1 MFSHV
6 KKTNKQKKASVKEED
21 ILARNWNLARE
32 NDLHESLIV
41 ARNRTKDSFVI
52 SSLVFI
58 PVHCTASLINC
69 FSASL
74 FPVNLQIL
82 IIYPARG
89 PSDLSFPV
97 GVPGTT
103 SLLVVKR
110 LPGSARCHLW
120 HPDSCLSHLSLT
132 HSMCI
137 PDPGGPLLPL
147 LTIFLLQLYLN

>member
-1 MFSHV
+1 MV
-6 KKTNKQKKASVKEED
+6 GAG
-21 ILARNWNLARE
+21 
-32 NDLHESLIV
+32 
-41 ARNRTKDSFVI
+41 
-52 SSLVFI
+52 
-58 PVHCTASLINC
+58 
-69 FSASL
+69 ASL

-132 HSMCI
+132 HSQVGNAPIVWVSEGADAWRRAEQSCCQ
-137 PDPGGPLLPL
+137 PSANWQQTQKP
-147 LTIFLLQLYLN
+147 